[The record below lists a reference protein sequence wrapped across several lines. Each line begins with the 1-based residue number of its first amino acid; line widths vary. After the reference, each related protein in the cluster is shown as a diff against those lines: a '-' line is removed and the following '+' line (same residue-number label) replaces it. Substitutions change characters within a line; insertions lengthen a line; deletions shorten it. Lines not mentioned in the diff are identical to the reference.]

1 MARCAGE
8 AGLRWSTAIPVLDAA
23 FRPGREGWNTSPYA
37 RPLAFRTRHRRAHA
51 ALAARLDPTIVSEMT
66 PQPPW
71 RIQRIDTLDGG
82 VRFMV
87 GCGVMTTSSVARA
100 GRHIGSVDRSIEE
113 RSQVW

>member
-8 AGLRWSTAIPVLDAA
+8 AGLRWSAAIPVLDAA
-23 FRPGREGWNTSPYA
+23 FRPGREGSNTSPYA
-37 RPLAFRTRHRRAHA
+37 RPLAFRTRHTRAHA
-51 ALAARLDPTIVSEMT
+51 ALVVRFDPTIVSEMT

-87 GCGVMTTSSVARA
+87 GCGFMTTSSVRA
-100 GRHIGSVDRSIEE
+100 GPAHIGQSNGP
-113 RSQVW
+113 